1 MQIRLNNSD
10 LTLLMPE
17 GYHEVENGVS
27 LYADMYHARKA
38 RNTRMFQNLKSES
51 YGNVVVS
58 HIDPSDALPF
68 GSKDAL
74 IKDIH
79 RTLNDDQGLIEVETG
94 TNPRGY
100 EYIYSIIKT
109 YHQDL
114 LNVNYCLRMDIKNGN
129 EIIEVLASYFETR
142 MTGVRSSHGYAL
154 VRHAG
159 FEMDE
164 ESGRIKGYAEDPY
177 DPTYEKGCRM
187 ILPERRGLD
196 GLFPNDPL
204 SQARELVLALTE
216 DSYYKTREE
225 MEAEEK
231 QEKARIKPRRKKAEP
246 DNKDAQPDQAEDK
259 QAVVKRLFS
268 NDVVRNGAY
277 RVEITDGEE
286 PQDRGKEDARTPF
299 AVAKAAMKAADGVKA
314 AVTKS
319 TAIKTPYEI
328 PDDYRNKL
336 NQPVPKELPGWGKRA
351 YTGFGKGTPFMSG
364 ICMSWPVTESESMP
378 LNDFADLINKF
389 HADMDEHQGLIYA
402 KCGLT
407 PKGNR
412 YACGI
417 RKMRFADND
426 GNLGPVNYELGFN
439 IRLNGIIHFIDASF
453 QSRDGMPGY
462 RGGTLDLMSRGSSEL
477 RLDVDHWVRDPYVA
491 EHKNGLLMEWTE
503 DEKYDDL
510 FPYDPLSEAR
520 RFIRYLVANN

>member
-1 MQIRLNNSD
+1 MQIKLNNSD
-10 LTLLMPE
+10 LTLLLPE
-17 GYHEVENGVS
+17 SYHEVENGAS
-27 LYADMYHARKA
+27 LYDDMYHGRKA
-38 RNTRMFQNLKSES
+38 SDTRMFQNLRSES

-58 HIDPSDALPF
+58 HIDSSDALPF
-68 GSKDAL
+68 GNKDVL

-79 RTLNDDQGLIEVETG
+79 RTLHDDQGLIEVETG
-94 TNPRGY
+94 TNPRGF

-114 LNVNYCLRMDIKNGN
+114 LNVNYCLRMDIKIGD

-142 MTGVRSSHGYAL
+142 MTGLRSSHGYAL
-154 VRHAG
+154 VMHAG

-164 ESGRIKGYAEDPY
+164 ESVWVKGYAEDPY
-177 DPTYEKGCRM
+177 DPDYKKGCLM
-187 ILPERRGLD
+187 ILPEKRGLD
-196 GLFPNDPL
+196 GLFPHDPL
-204 SQARELVLALTE
+204 SQARELVLALAE

-231 QEKARIKPRRKKAEP
+231 QEKSRKKPRRKTSEP
-246 DNKDAQPDQAEDK
+246 TDGDSQKDKQEDK
-259 QAVVKRLFS
+259 QAMLQRLFS
-268 NDVVRNGAY
+268 DDIVRNGAY
-277 RVEITDGEE
+277 RVDIIEDEEQTD
-286 PQDRGKEDARTPF
+286 DNKDNARTP
-299 AVAKAAMKAADGVKA
+299 AAMAKAALKAAGDVKA
-314 AVTKS
+314 AMAKNNTV
-319 TAIKTPYEI
+319 KTPFDI

-351 YTGFGKGTPFMSG
+351 YIGFGKGTQLMSG
-364 ICMSWPVTESESMP
+364 ICISWPVTESESMP
-378 LNDFADLINKF
+378 LNNFQDLINKF
-389 HADMDEHQGLIYA
+389 HADIDDHQGLVYA

-417 RKMRFADND
+417 RKMRFPDKE
-426 GNLGPVNYELGFN
+426 GNLGPLSYELGFN
-439 IRLNGIIHFIDASF
+439 IRLNGKIHFIDGSF

-462 RGGTLDLMSRGSSEL
+462 RKGTLDLMCRGSSEL
-477 RLDVDHWVRDPYVA
+477 LLEVDHWARDPYVP
-491 EHKNGLLMEWTE
+491 EYKDGVLMEWTE

-520 RFIRYLVANN
+520 RFIKYLVANN

>member
-1 MQIRLNNSD
+1 MQVKLNNSD
-10 LTLLMPE
+10 LILLLPE
-17 GYHEVENGVS
+17 GYHEVENGSS
-27 LYADMYHARKA
+27 LYPKMYHARKA
-38 RNTRMFQNLKSES
+38 RDTRMFQNVKSES

-58 HIDPSDALPF
+58 HIDSSDALPF
-68 GSKDAL
+68 GNKDAL
-74 IKDIH
+74 IKDIR

-94 TNPRGY
+94 TNPRGF
-100 EYIYSIIKT
+100 EFIYSIIKT

-114 LNVNYCLRMDIKNGN
+114 LNVNYCLRMDIKNGD

-142 MTGVRSSHGYAL
+142 MTGLRSSHGYAL
-154 VRHAG
+154 VMHAG

-164 ESGRIKGYAEDPY
+164 ESVWVKGYAEDPY
-177 DPTYEKGCRM
+177 DPDYKKGCLM
-187 ILPERRGLD
+187 NLTEKRGLD
-196 GLFPNDPL
+196 GLFPHDPL

-231 QEKARIKPRRKKAEP
+231 QEKSRKKPRRKTSEP
-246 DNKDAQPDQAEDK
+246 ADEGSQKDQPEDK
-259 QAVVKRLFS
+259 QTMLRRLFS
-268 NDVVRNGAY
+268 DDVVRNGAY
-277 RVEITDGEE
+277 KVDITDGGE
-286 PQDRGKEDARTPF
+286 PQDGDNANAQTPF
-299 AVAKAAMKAADGVKA
+299 ALAKAAMRTADGFRA
-314 AVTKS
+314 AVAKS
-319 TAIKTPYEI
+319 SAIKTPYEI

-336 NQPVPKELPGWGKRA
+336 NQPIPKELPGWGKQA
-351 YTGFGKGTPFMSG
+351 YIGFGKGTPFMSG
-364 ICMSWPVTESESMP
+364 ICMSWPVSETESMP
-378 LNDFADLINKF
+378 LNDFQDLISKF
-389 HADMDEHQGLIYA
+389 HADMDEHQGLVYA

-417 RKMRFADND
+417 RKMRFPDNE

-439 IRLNGIIHFIDASF
+439 IRLNGKIHFIDASF

-462 RGGTLDLMSRGSSEL
+462 REGTLDLMSRGSSEL
-477 RLDVDHWVRDPYVA
+477 RLDVEHWARDPYVPDY
-491 EHKNGLLMEWTE
+491 KNGLLMEWTE

-520 RFIRYLVANN
+520 SFIRYLVANN